1 LGSFD
6 TSRWSEHIGGS
17 PAFERERRV
26 PKMAVKAFV
35 LIEAQVGKTG
45 EVIEGIQKVGGVK
58 SADSVAG
65 L

>member
-1 LGSFD
+1 
-6 TSRWSEHIGGS
+6 
-17 PAFERERRV
+17 
-26 PKMAVKAFV
+26 MAVKAFV